1 MGAKL
6 AALPFGYIVLLAYWT
21 VLVAELV
28 GDKAIYTVA
37 SLAVRF
43 PAGTVLGTMTV
54 AFGGKMLTA
63 VLLGK
68 FIARLPSHWTA
79 LLSAAAFFSS
89 ALFIWLKKPRPIT
102 AGPLAKDFSLR
113 ATAICFATL
122 FFTEW
127 GDPGQIAVAALT
139 VETQASW
146 APWLGGVLALM
157 TKGCLA
163 MAVGLKLRDRLPQSG
178 MRILAS
184 VSCCVLGI
192 LALTGLVSR

>member
-6 AALPFGYIVLLAYWT
+6 AALPFGYIVLVAYWT

-28 GDKAIYTVA
+28 GDKAIYTVS
-37 SLAVRF
+37 SLVLRI
-43 PAGTVLGTMTV
+43 PTGTVLGAMTA
-54 AFGGKMLTA
+54 AFAGKMLAA

-68 FIARLPSHWTA
+68 VIARVPSHWTA

-89 ALFIWLKKPRPIT
+89 AVFIWFKEPRPM
-102 AGPLAKDFSLR
+102 APGPPAKDFSLR

-139 VETQASW
+139 VQTQSLW
-146 APWLGGVLALM
+146 APWLGGLMALM

-163 MAVGLKLRDRLPQSG
+163 VTVGLKLRDRLPRKKLR
-178 MRILAS
+178 MLAS
-184 VSCCVLGI
+184 VSCCILGI
-192 LALTGLVSR
+192 LALTALASR